1 MQYKFNV
8 DGEWRYDEHQPFVS
22 GAYGVVNNVRIPRES
37 DIGSVMFNSDTP
49 GRSNME
55 VDENTFVR
63 PVSFMSNA
71 LLLVYYF
78 CSCSMLLIVIK
89 MLALCLPFS

>member
-8 DGEWRYDEHQPFVS
+8 DGEWRYDEHQPFVN

-37 DIGSVMFNSDTP
+37 DMGPVMFSSDAP

-63 PVSFMSNA
+63 PVSNVFGA
-71 LLLVYYF
+71 LLLQ
-78 CSCSMLLIVIK
+78 L
-89 MLALCLPFS
+89 